1 MLDEPTAGVDVELR
15 HSLWTFMRKLNGEG
29 HTIVLTTHYLEEAQ
43 ENCERIAMLKKGELV
58 ALERTDTLLHND
70 KGLRIELLLTAEL
83 PQALLPKA
91 VSQIGL
97 GYVLTLD
104 NYNEVADILIF
115 LKTAGIGVQQM
126 EILETDLE
134 QVFINLTGA
143 GA

>member
-1 MLDEPTAGVDVELR
+1 MVTENFRGALLMIG
-15 HSLWTFMRKLNGEG
+15 SM
-29 HTIVLTTHYLEEAQ
+29 VLFAFEDMF
-43 ENCERIAMLKKGELV
+43 IK
-58 ALERTDTLLHND
+58 
-70 KGLRIELLLTAEL
+70 LLTAEL

-91 VSQIGL
+91 VSQNGL
-97 GYVLTLD
+97 RYVLTLD